1 MINEQD
7 VDAYIA
13 RQLLMLRQTMGIT
26 QKLLAQEAGVCTQQ
40 IQKYERGQSRIF
52 ASKLMQFADAFEV
65 PVLVFY
71 PVRDHV
77 MLELTPPASV
87 RFNRLINRIAPEH
100 HAELY
105 AVLKAL
111 AKLSTGHHVEDA
123 HA

>member
-1 MINEQD
+1 MLNERD

-13 RQLLMLRQTMGIT
+13 RQLLILRQTMGVT
-26 QKLLAQEAGVCTQQ
+26 QKLLAGEVGVSTQQ
-40 IQKYERGQSRIF
+40 VQKYERGQSRIL

-65 PVLVFY
+65 SVLVFF
-71 PVRDHV
+71 PVRDHTT
-77 MLELTPPASV
+77 LELAPPTSM
-87 RFNRLINRIAPEH
+87 RFSRLLNRIAPEH

-111 AKLSTGHHVEDA
+111 AKLSTGQHVEDE